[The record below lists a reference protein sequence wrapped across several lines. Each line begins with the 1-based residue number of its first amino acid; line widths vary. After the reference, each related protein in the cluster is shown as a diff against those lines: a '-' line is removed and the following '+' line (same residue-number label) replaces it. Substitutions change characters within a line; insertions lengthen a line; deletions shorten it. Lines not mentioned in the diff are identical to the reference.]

1 VPAQHAHTTVKLSQD
16 ARLHN
21 TWHVVFWLLE
31 MQNMTVMEPRNV
43 LLSHCVSTSFYNL
56 YDFDIAFN
64 SSRH

>member
-1 VPAQHAHTTVKLSQD
+1 
-16 ARLHN
+16 
-21 TWHVVFWLLE
+21 